1 MRHLD
6 IAVCGCGPAG
16 LAVATLLQRAGHR
29 VRIFER
35 FATPRAVGS
44 GLILQPTGLGVL
56 AEMGLAR
63 ELMALGARID
73 RLFGR
78 VLPSN
83 RVVLDVRYSAL
94 GSGWHGVA
102 VHRSALFEVLYREAI
117 AANVEIVPGTE
128 VGAVD

>member
-6 IAVCGCGPAG
+6 IAICGCGPAG
-16 LAVATLLQRAGHR
+16 LAAATLLRRVGHR

-35 FATPRAVGS
+35 FAIPRAVGS

-63 ELMALGARID
+63 ELITLGARID

-94 GSGWHGVA
+94 GSGWHGLA
-102 VHRSALFEVLYREAI
+102 V
-117 AANVEIVPGTE
+117 
-128 VGAVD
+128 